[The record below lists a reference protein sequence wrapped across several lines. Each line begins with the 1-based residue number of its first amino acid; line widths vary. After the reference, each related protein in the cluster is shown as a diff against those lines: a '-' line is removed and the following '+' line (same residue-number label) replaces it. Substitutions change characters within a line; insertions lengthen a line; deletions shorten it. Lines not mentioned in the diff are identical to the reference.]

1 MLMTITGMVQTRVSA
16 NLMSLGALDFGLIV
30 DGAVII
36 VENCLRRLSQA
47 GTTTLSLNERLA
59 LVYEATQEVIRP
71 ALFGV
76 FIITAVYIPIFA
88 LTGVEGKMFH
98 PMAITVVIAL
108 VSAMILSVTFVPAG
122 VALLFRKPIEEKENL
137 IVRGLRSLYRP
148 TLLVALRYRW
158 GVVGAAIALVLFSGW
173 LATRL
178 GSEFVP
184 NLDEGDIAMHA
195 LRIPGT
201 SLQQAV
207 ELQEHLEDEIKK
219 MPEVELVFAK
229 IGTAEVATEAVP
241 PSVADNFII
250 LKPRDEWPDPNKSK
264 VQIVRELE
272 ELVTP
277 IPGNRYEFLQPI
289 QMRFNELIAV
299 KVFGDDFETLVALG
313 DAIESAI
320 GQVPG
325 AADIVVEQT
334 TGLPVLTI
342 VPDREALARYSLS
355 LTDLQDLVATAL
367 GGTKAGQLYEGD
379 RRVDIVVR
387 LPERLRG
394 NPDSLLSLPVPL
406 AGGDFVPLGELA
418 RPELANGLNQVNRE
432 NGKRRVVVT
441 ANVRGRDLGS
451 FVNEVQKTV
460 AAQVDVPSGYWVEY
474 GGTYQN
480 LQSASRQLAV
490 VVPVTLILIIGLLVM
505 GLGSFRD
512 AIVIFTGVPLALT
525 GGIIALLLR
534 GIPFSISAAVGFI
547 ALSGIAVLNGL
558 VMVAFIRDLRS
569 HGSSLDDSIIDGAIT
584 RLRPV
589 LMTALVASLGFVPM
603 ALNTGIGSEVQRPL
617 ATVVIGGIV
626 SSTLLTL
633 VVLPAL
639 YRLVHAREPDNA
651 TQDASHVQA

>member
-1 MLMTITGMVQTRVSA
+1 LKS
-16 NLMSLGALDFGLIV
+16 
-30 DGAVII
+30 
-36 VENCLRRLSQA
+36 
-47 GTTTLSLNERLA
+47 
-59 LVYEATQEVIRP
+59 
-71 ALFGV
+71 
-76 FIITAVYIPIFA
+76 
-88 LTGVEGKMFH
+88 
-98 PMAITVVIAL
+98 
-108 VSAMILSVTFVPAG
+108 
-122 VALLFRKPIEEKENL
+122 
-137 IVRGLRSLYRP
+137 RS
-148 TLLVALRYRW
+148 
-158 GVVGAAIALVLFSGW
+158 
-173 LATRL
+173 
-178 GSEFVP
+178 
-184 NLDEGDIAMHA
+184 
-195 LRIPGT
+195 
-201 SLQQAV
+201 
-207 ELQEHLEDEIKK
+207 
-219 MPEVELVFAK
+219 
-229 IGTAEVATEAVP
+229 
-241 PSVADNFII
+241 
-250 LKPRDEWPDPNKSK
+250 EWPDPKK
-264 VQIVRELE
+264 PKAEIVRELE
-272 ELVTP
+272 GLVTP

-289 QMRFNELIAV
+289 QMRFNELIAGVRSELAV
-299 KVFGDDFETLVALG
+299 KVFGDDFETLIALG
-313 DAIESAI
+313 DAMESAI

-325 AADIVVEQT
+325 SADIVVEQT

-355 LTDLQDLVATAL
+355 LTELQDLVATAL

-418 RPELANGLNQVNRE
+418 RTELAAGLNQINRE

-451 FVNEVQKTV
+451 FVNEVQQTV
-460 AAQVDVPSGYWVEY
+460 TAQVDVPAGYWLEY

-480 LQSASRQLAV
+480 LQSASQRLSI

-505 GLGSFRD
+505 ALGSFRD

-534 GIPFSISAAVGFI
+534 DIPFSISAAVGFI

-639 YRLVHAREPDNA
+639 YRLVHAREPDNS
-651 TQDASHVQA
+651 TRDASHARA